1 MNAFIYGVILQWKLD
16 FRNKGILLTYY
27 VVPLVFFAFMGG
39 IFSSINPE
47 SKDTLIQSMTIFGV
61 TMGAVLGS
69 PTPLTEL
76 YGSEIKKAY
85 KVGHIPLYVPVI
97 NNYISA
103 TIHLLLMSVV
113 IYFVAPIA
121 FNASIPENVLLY
133 FLALILFII
142 TSVAV
147 GTLLGLLVKS
157 VSRLTMISQV
167 IFLPS
172 LMLSGI
178 MFPSE
183 MLPQPLEIV
192 GKALPATLGFQ
203 LMNSQ
208 DFSSLNGWLL
218 LIITLILWVISTWRL
233 FKLRVS

>member
-1 MNAFIYGVILQWKLD
+1 
-16 FRNKGILLTYY
+16 
-27 VVPLVFFAFMGG
+27 
-39 IFSSINPE
+39 
-47 SKDTLIQSMTIFGV
+47 
-61 TMGAVLGS
+61 MGAVLGA
-69 PTPLTEL
+69 PTPLAEL

-85 KVGHIPLYVPVI
+85 KVGRIPLYVPVI

-103 TIHLLLMSVV
+103 AVHLLLMSTV
-113 IYFVAPIA
+113 IFFVAPVV
-121 FNASIPENVLLY
+121 FNASIPENVFSYFMALL
-133 FLALILFII
+133 LFII
-142 TSVAV
+142 TSIAV

-157 VSRLTMISQV
+157 ISRLTMISQV

-183 MLPQPLEIV
+183 MLPQPLEFI

-203 LMNSQ
+203 LMNTQ
-208 DFSSLNGWLL
+208 DFSSGNGWLL
-218 LIITLILWVISTWRL
+218 LIITLILWVISIWRL

>member
-16 FRNKGILLTYY
+16 FRNKGVLLTYY

-39 IFSSINPE
+39 IFSTINPE
-47 SKDTLIQSMTIFGV
+47 SKNTLIQSMTVFGV
-61 TMGAVLGS
+61 TMGAVLGA
-69 PTPLTEL
+69 PTPLAEL

-85 KVGHIPLYVPVI
+85 KVGRIPLYVPVI

-103 TIHLLLMSVV
+103 AVHLLLMSTV
-113 IYFVAPIA
+113 IFFVAPVV
-121 FNASIPENVLLY
+121 FNASIPENVFSYFMALL
-133 FLALILFII
+133 LFII
-142 TSVAV
+142 TSIAV

-157 VSRLTMISQV
+157 ISRLTMISQV

-183 MLPQPLEIV
+183 MLPQPLEFI

-203 LMNSQ
+203 LMNTQ
-208 DFSSLNGWLL
+208 DFSSGNGWLL
-218 LIITLILWVISTWRL
+218 LIITLILWVISIWRL

>member
-47 SKDTLIQSMTIFGV
+47 SKETLIQSMTIFGV

-85 KVGHIPLYVPVI
+85 KVGHIPLYIPVI

-121 FNASIPENVLLY
+121 FNASIPENFGQY
-133 FLALILFII
+133 FLSLLLFII
-142 TSVAV
+142 TSIAV
-147 GTLLGLLVKS
+147 GTLLGLTVKS

-178 MFPSE
+178 MFPSSL
-183 MLPQPLEIV
+183 LPELLAMSGTV
-192 GKALPATLGFQ
+192 LPATLGFKLMTSAVLDIQ
-203 LMNSQ
+203 LVG
-208 DFSSLNGWLL
+208 SLAALSVVLW
-218 LIITLILWVISTWRL
+218 IISIWRIS
-233 FKLRVS
+233 KLKIN